1 MMQIQVK
8 KELSGAN
15 GPFRLSLNTEV
26 REGEFLTLYGPSGV
40 GKTSVLR
47 MISGLMKPDEGS
59 ISVNGELWF
68 DSSQGI
74 HLKTRL
80 RSIGMVF
87 QEYSLFP
94 NMTVKGNLLFAL
106 PKKENESWVEEM
118 LEMVGLTS
126 LQDKKPG
133 MLSGG
138 QKQRVALARA
148 LVRKPQ
154 LLLLDEPLSALDT
167 VMRNKLQDDIL
178 RLHGELGLTTV
189 LISHDYHEVMK
200 MSDRVLVIEEGQ
212 VVKEGRAEDIF

>member
-1 MMQIQVK
+1 MMELDIK
-8 KELSGAN
+8 KKLSGAN
-15 GPFRLSLNTEV
+15 GPFELRVQTEIKK
-26 REGEFLTLYGPSGV
+26 GEFLTLYGPSGA
-40 GKTSVLR
+40 GKTSVIR
-47 MISGLMKPDEGS
+47 MLAGLMKPDQGR
-59 ISVNGELWF
+59 ISVNEQLWF
-68 DSSQGI
+68 DSVQGV

-94 NMTVKGNLLFAL
+94 NMTVRGNLVFAL
-106 PKKENESWVEEM
+106 PKGENESWVDHI
-118 LEMVGLTS
+118 LGMVGLLS

-133 MLSGG
+133 LLSGG

-167 VMRNKLQDDIL
+167 AMRNKLQDDIL
-178 RLHGELGLTTV
+178 QLHAELGLTTV
-189 LISHDYHEVMK
+189 LISHDYHEVKK

-212 VVKEGRAEDIF
+212 LVKQGKAEDIF